1 MIFITKDIIMDKKQQ
16 KKEKEDLV
24 SKLDEFLSEE
34 VEEKECVGEECLVD
48 DGKEI
53 VERVNKI
60 YKTTDGRQ
68 LLM

>member
-16 KKEKEDLV
+16 KKEKEDLD

>member
-16 KKEKEDLV
+16 KKEKVDLV

-53 VERVNKI
+53 VERVTKI